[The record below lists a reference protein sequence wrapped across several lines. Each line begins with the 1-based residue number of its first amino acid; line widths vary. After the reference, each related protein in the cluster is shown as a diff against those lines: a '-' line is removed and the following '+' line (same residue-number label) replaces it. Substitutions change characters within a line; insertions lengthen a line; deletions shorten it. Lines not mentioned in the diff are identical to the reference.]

1 VSECGQ
7 TETAVDNGN
16 GSRPPAPILHS
27 LRAPIITPFFR
38 RFDRLPRCCHD
49 TFHRRFG
56 CMCCSSAKG
65 EGCLRN
71 GHPKGHPLLARGVLL
86 VSFCL
91 VIGLNVGIDNVRLE
105 VRPAPSLLA
114 RALAPRYV

>member
-1 VSECGQ
+1 
-7 TETAVDNGN
+7 
-16 GSRPPAPILHS
+16 
-27 LRAPIITPFFR
+27 
-38 RFDRLPRCCHD
+38 
-49 TFHRRFG
+49 
-56 CMCCSSAKG
+56 MCCSSAKG

-105 VRPAPSLLA
+105 VRCVPPRPSS
-114 RALAPRYV
+114 RAHSRPNTFDENFLTMYCLTPS